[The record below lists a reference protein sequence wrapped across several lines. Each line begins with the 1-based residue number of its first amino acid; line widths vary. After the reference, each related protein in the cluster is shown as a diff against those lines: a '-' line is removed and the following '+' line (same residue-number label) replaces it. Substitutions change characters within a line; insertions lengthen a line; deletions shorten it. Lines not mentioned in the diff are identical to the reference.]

1 MKKIVLLLLT
11 ASLSAQTTIAVLDFE
26 GKGVSANEASAL
38 SDRLRNELTQT
49 GKFTVVE
56 RDQMEEILGE
66 QGFQQAGFTSDD
78 KLVEAGKLIGVEQMI
93 AGSISKVGNVFTVS
107 ARIIGIETA
116 TVLKAVS
123 YDHEGKLS
131 DLLRRGGMN
140 NVALELSGQKKKIIP
155 SIAIIPLD
163 NKGAAEDEFYA
174 YGISADLIS
183 DVSGAGLIR
192 VASLRQIEE
201 LIDLPV
207 EEIARKLFVRYIST
221 GTLWKIGTVFQLSLE
236 LYDTKES
243 KVIWSDRWQEQWESL
258 PSIKGK
264 LAENILSAL
273 NVTTRQEIA
282 QAPTINPEAYQL
294 YLKAKDLYARSKD
307 YEQTEQSMDL
317 MQAAIVLDDQ
327 LIEAQLQLGQMYYDN
342 GEYDKAGKL
351 YEQSLNKS
359 KQLEDKSNIAESLRK
374 QGALFRKQRDYAQS
388 LEKFNEA
395 LSIFKVMND
404 KSSMAKAMNSIAI
417 LYYKTKRLD
426 EALEYWLQAYNIAK
440 EFDDK
445 LKISK
450 YVNNLGIWYWKD
462 YDYSKAIDYYNESLL
477 IKEEL
482 GDTRNYGKTLNNM
495 GQVYNDMGDFSSS
508 LEYFNQSIE
517 LKEKL
522 NDKKGLQSTLLI
534 MGRACFGNG
543 DYEEA
548 LGHFR
553 KSLTIATSF
562 DNFYDMSE
570 RYLGIG
576 MTYFNLTNYDSA
588 AYYLGRADSI
598 FLELPVERLSTLSW
612 LAITS
617 IKDGKTHRAKAY
629 VKEFEEIIST
639 VDPADEEIISLNW
652 NMYRVHQLLG
662 NTKIAK
668 KYLENSY
675 FEIKS
680 RSKNIKVKMDREK
693 YLSVKLN
700 QEITAAWNN

>member
-1 MKKIVLLLLT
+1 MKKIILLLLT
-11 ASLSAQTTIAVLDFE
+11 STLSAQISIAVLDFE
-26 GKGVSANEASAL
+26 GKGVSSSEASAL

-49 GKFTVVE
+49 GEFIVVE
-56 RDQMEEILGE
+56 RDQMEEVLEE

-107 ARIIGIETA
+107 ARIISIETA

-131 DLLRRGGMN
+131 DLLRRGMN
-140 NVALELSGQKKKIIP
+140 HVALELAGQKKKIVP
-155 SIAIIPLD
+155 SVAIIPLK
-163 NKGAAEDEFYA
+163 NKGADEDEFYA

-221 GTLWKIGTVFQLSLE
+221 GTLWKIGNMFQLSLE

-243 KVIWSDRWQEQWESL
+243 KVLWSDRWMEQWESL

-264 LAENILSAL
+264 LAKNILKTL
-273 NVTTRQEIA
+273 NVTTNQDISK
-282 QAPTINPEAYQL
+282 APTTNPEAYQL

-307 YEQTEQSMDL
+307 YEQTEQSMEL
-317 MQAAIVLDDQ
+317 MQAAISIDDQ
-327 LIEAQLQLGQMYYDN
+327 LIAAQLQLGQMYYDN
-342 GEYDKAGKL
+342 GEYDKAAKF

-359 KQLEDKSNIAESLRK
+359 KRLEDNSNIADALRK
-374 QGALFRKQRDYAQS
+374 QGALFRKQRQYEQA

-395 LSIFKVMND
+395 LSIFKDMND
-404 KSSMAKAMNSIAI
+404 KSSMAKTMNSIAI

-426 EALEYWLQAYNIAK
+426 EALEYWLQAYSIAK

-450 YVNNLGIWYWKD
+450 YVNNIGIWYWKD
-462 YDYSKAIDYYNESLL
+462 YDYSKAIDYYNKSLL

-482 GDTRNYGKTLNNM
+482 DDTRNYGKTLNNM
-495 GQVYNDMGDFSSS
+495 GQVYYDMGDFSSS
-508 LEYFNQSIE
+508 IEYFNQSIE

-522 NDKKGLQSTLLI
+522 NDKKGLQATLLNL
-534 MGRACFGNG
+534 GEAYFDND
-543 DYEEA
+543 DYDNA
-548 LGHFR
+548 LSHFR
-553 KSLTIATSF
+553 KSLNIARAFGDIYNIS
-562 DNFYDMSE
+562 D
-570 RYLGIG
+570 RYTAIG
-576 MTYFNLTNYDSA
+576 MTHFNLANYDSA
-588 AYYLGRADSI
+588 TYYLTMADSI
-598 FLELPVERLSTLSW
+598 YIEYPVNRLTILSW

-617 IKDGKTHRAKAY
+617 IKDGNTQRATAY
-629 VKEFEEIIST
+629 VNELEKIFSSEDPMKEDII
-639 VDPADEEIISLNW
+639 ILNW
-652 NMYRVHQLLG
+652 NMYKVHQLLG
-662 NTKIAK
+662 NTKTAK
-668 KYLENSY
+668 EYLENSY
-675 FEIKS
+675 LELKY
-680 RSKNIKVKMDREK
+680 RSKNIKDKKDREK
-693 YLSVKLN
+693 YLSVKLH
-700 QEITAAWNN
+700 QDIISAWGG